1 MCDHCFWLDHEYKC
15 LLPEGHVCP
24 LTEPIEEKEGK
35 VMYDRKVM
43 YDPYTGEQTCKRCG
57 QWFSSKNDEVYCE
70 YCQEQNE
77 LDVDEYLER
86 RASRG

>member
-57 QWFSSKNDEVYCE
+57 RWFTPKIGEPYCE

-77 LDVDEYLER
+77 LDIDKYLER
-86 RASRG
+86 RVLRD

>member
-57 QWFSSKNDEVYCE
+57 QWFTSKNDEVYCE

>member
-1 MCDHCFWLDHEYKC
+1 MCDHCFWLDHEYNC

-57 QWFSSKNDEVYCE
+57 QWFTPKNGEVYCE